1 MIETNINNNP
11 SDKHKEAVIAEKVLN
26 NKLSARLV
34 VSDKVTNKDV
44 HNRSNN
50 ISISGDSIPKGI
62 NIRNLN
68 GRLNKLLASLKNQNV
83 STILIRRH
91 TFSLILTSQPK
102 LFLTHKVFETSL
114 SRFDL
119 LTFIEFNFD
128 LFMYSRQM

>member
-50 ISISGDSIPKGI
+50 I
-62 NIRNLN
+62 
-68 GRLNKLLASLKNQNV
+68 
-83 STILIRRH
+83 T
-91 TFSLILTSQPK
+91 
-102 LFLTHKVFETSL
+102 
-114 SRFDL
+114 
-119 LTFIEFNFD
+119 
-128 LFMYSRQM
+128 

>member
-26 NKLSARLV
+26 IKLSARLV

-68 GRLNKLLASLKNQNV
+68 GRRNKLLASWKSQNV

-91 TFSLILTSQPK
+91 TFSLILTIQPSC
-102 LFLTHKVFETSL
+102 F
-114 SRFDL
+114 
-119 LTFIEFNFD
+119 
-128 LFMYSRQM
+128 